1 MDWMTVFGFLAGIIV
16 VCYGLFESQS
26 WQAFFNIHGMVLV
39 VGGTFAATLIT
50 TPGVLFFEA
59 LRAAGGLLFKPKSI
73 RPVEAIKVVT
83 DLAEKARRMGNLA
96 IENDGQGVGDGFL
109 QFAIDACL
117 ATSDQKLAREIL
129 SQKIR
134 QLHIRHTETANV
146 FRTMSVLFPMF
157 GLIGTIIGIVTV
169 LQNISNPKNVGPAM
183 GVALSTA
190 FFGILFSNLL
200 CVPVAGKL
208 RFRSG
213 DEVMIKELI
222 AEGVLKIFF
231 SGEIPSQIG
240 MYLESF
246 VRGTVEK
253 RAEEAQPAV
262 QGAARPAA

>member
-1 MDWMTVFGFLAGIIV
+1 
-16 VCYGLFESQS
+16 
-26 WQAFFNIHGMVLV
+26 LV
-39 VGGTFAATLIT
+39 VGGCLAATLIG
-50 TPGVLFFEA
+50 TPGGLFFEA
-59 LRAAGGLLFKPKSI
+59 IRAAFGLFFKPRSI
-73 RPVEAIKVVT
+73 ATSEAIKVVT
-83 DLAEKARRMGNLA
+83 DLAEKARRVGNLA

-109 QFAIDACL
+109 QLAIDACL
-117 ATSDQKLAREIL
+117 ATSDEKMAREIV

-134 QLHIRHTETANV
+134 QIHIRHTETANV

-190 FFGILFSNLL
+190 FFGILFSNLVCL
-200 CVPVAGKL
+200 PVAVKL

-213 DEVMIKELI
+213 DELLIKELI

-231 SGEIPSQIG
+231 SAQIPSQIG

-246 VRGTVEK
+246 VRAKAEK
-253 RAEEAQPAV
+253 RAEETAAAP
-262 QGAARPAA
+262 QGAARPTA